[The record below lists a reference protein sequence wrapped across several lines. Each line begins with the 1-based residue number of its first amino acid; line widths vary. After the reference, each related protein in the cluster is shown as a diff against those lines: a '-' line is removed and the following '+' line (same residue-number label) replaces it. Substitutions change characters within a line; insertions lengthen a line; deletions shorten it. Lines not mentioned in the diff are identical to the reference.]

1 MGSRIARILLPR
13 DLIEEIDSLVGRR
26 GRSAFLVDTARAEL
40 RRRRL
45 LIFLG
50 DDRPAWNEKD
60 HPEMAGGAVA
70 WVRGVRSESETRIP
84 LRRPPKP
91 T

>member
-1 MGSRIARILLPR
+1 MGSRIRVLLPQ

-26 GRSAFLVDTARAEL
+26 DRSAFLVDTARVEL
-40 RRRRL
+40 RRRRVL
-45 LIFLG
+45 TFLR

-60 HPEMAGGAVA
+60 HPELEGGAGA
-70 WVRGVRSESETRIP
+70 WVRSVRSESETRIP